1 MVDKNLVGR
10 CGLFCGACGI
20 YRGYKD
26 GGEYRKGL
34 ADFFKVP
41 QEKIRCN
48 GCQVL
53 TAECWGNNCKIV
65 QCQNA
70 KGYRFCIECPE
81 YFTHACKV
89 FEQLYEENLDKGID
103 LRANLARIKAGGVDA
118 WLKDEDQKFRCPYCR
133 RPIPAQLHSKICY
146 HCGNKI

>member
-10 CGLFCGACGI
+10 CGLFCI

-133 RPIPAQLHSKICY
+133 RPIPAQLHSKTCY